1 MADVPS
7 QAQRSSPDAG
17 GGQTALAEAARLGL
31 RPGLRV
37 GLFGGSFNPA
47 HSGHLAVS
55 DAARRQARLDR
66 VVWLVSPQSPL
77 KRAGDYL
84 PRAARIVRAR
94 RLTAGRPWLAV
105 TDIEAALGTR
115 YTADT
120 LARLEALSR
129 ARLVWIMG
137 ADSLAGF
144 HRWRDWRGLAR
155 RVPMLVVSRP
165 GGTMGALKGEAART
179 LASRR
184 LTHPAVLAAA
194 APPAWCYLHTV
205 HDPAS
210 ATAIRRR
217 GSSETL
223 PAGER

>member
-1 MADVPS
+1 M
-7 QAQRSSPDAG
+7 
-17 GGQTALAEAARLGL
+17 
-31 RPGLRV
+31 
-37 GLFGGSFNPA
+37 
-47 HSGHLAVS
+47 
-55 DAARRQARLDR
+55 DR

-77 KRAGDYL
+77 KQAGDYL
-84 PRAARIVRAR
+84 PLAERVARAR
-94 RLTAGRPWLAV
+94 RLTAGRAWLTV

-120 LARLEALSR
+120 LARLESLSR

-144 HRWRDWRGLAR
+144 HRWRDWRGLASR
-155 RVPMLVVSRP
+155 TPMLVVSRP
-165 GGTMGALKGEAART
+165 GEAMGALKGEAART

-184 LTHPAVLAAA
+184 LADPTALPTA

-210 ATAIRRR
+210 ATAIRGRR
-217 GSSETL
+217 D
-223 PAGER
+223 